1 VASSVLE
8 VISEGI
14 DALMR
19 ADSEHLARLASQSGE
34 MRPPANE
41 AERRMA
47 AGRYRALRRLLELTR
62 RNIRLLG
69 GVAGSTGE
77 YGVRRDC

>member
-1 VASSVLE
+1 ME

-19 ADSEHLARLASQSGE
+19 ADSERLAQLASQSGE

-41 AERRMA
+41 AERKMA
-47 AGRYRALRRLLELTR
+47 VGQYRALRRLLELTG

-69 GVAGSTGE
+69 GVAGFTGE
-77 YGVRRDC
+77 YGARRDS